1 MSQNLSVKK
10 PRKIRHKHLYLNRS
24 PGGNIAILFFL
35 ALVGVF
41 MALPLVYSVSSALK
55 PLDELWMDPP
65 RFFVHNPT
73 FKNFRDLFDLMGDN
87 WVPFSRY
94 VFNTFFVSIV
104 GTFGHVILSSLCAY
118 ALAKHNFP
126 GRNFLFQMV
135 VLSLM
140 FSAVVTQVPSFL
152 IMSKMKLIN
161 TFGAYILPAFCSSLG
176 LYLMKQFI
184 ETSIPDSL
192 LEAARIDGAGE
203 GRIFWRVVMPLVKPA
218 WLTLII
224 FSFQGLWNTSAT
236 VLIQREELK
245 TLNNALSQIVSG
257 GIARTGTAAAAA
269 VIMMVV
275 PILVFVISQGSI
287 VETVATSGMKD

>member
-1 MSQNLSVKK
+1 
-10 PRKIRHKHLYLNRS
+10 
-24 PGGNIAILFFL
+24 
-35 ALVGVF
+35 
-41 MALPLVYSVSSALK
+41 
-55 PLDELWMDPP
+55 
-65 RFFVHNPT
+65 
-73 FKNFRDLFDLMGDN
+73 
-87 WVPFSRY
+87 
-94 VFNTFFVSIV
+94 
-104 GTFGHVILSSLCAY
+104 
-118 ALAKHNFP
+118 
-126 GRNFLFQMV
+126 
-135 VLSLM
+135 
-140 FSAVVTQVPSFL
+140 
-152 IMSKMKLIN
+152 
-161 TFGAYILPAFCSSLG
+161 
-176 LYLMKQFI
+176 MKQFI

-275 PILVFVISQGSI
+275 PIFVFVISQGSI